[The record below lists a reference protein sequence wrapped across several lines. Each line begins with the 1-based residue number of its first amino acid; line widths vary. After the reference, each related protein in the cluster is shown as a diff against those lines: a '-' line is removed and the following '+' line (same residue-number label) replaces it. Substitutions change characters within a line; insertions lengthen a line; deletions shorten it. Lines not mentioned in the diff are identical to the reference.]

1 MLGVDPNAKAGAE
14 CPAVEITCFLSPMGS
29 ADSPVLLLP
38 NEKMVG
44 AAVLAPACA
53 AGCAEVEAWIPKE
66 KAGFPVS
73 PEVPSV
79 VVAGFADELGAASGA
94 ASLWNEKTGAVA
106 GAPSVAPTGALAL
119 DVALLPNLKAD
130 DPPEE
135 ETAVVVAEALVLES
149 VAVLPNLK
157 GVFPGSVALTVAD
170 AVPVIASLI
179 FLPSFS
185 SVEVA
190 AADDF
195 CVSVTAA
202 RDKAS
207 RAHSGTPSGTAE
219 TAFLALASGL
229 VPFVVVLP
237 GGFSSLSAVVVEPA
251 TLVPKHRL
259 FRGVCTSSINRF
271 SRSMRCLD
279 GLKGSNGAVKG
290 ADVQ

>member
-1 MLGVDPNAKAGAE
+1 MSPLGS
-14 CPAVEITCFLSPMGS
+14 T
-29 ADSPVLLLP
+29 DSSVLFLP
-38 NEKMVG
+38 NEKVVG
-44 AAVLAPACA
+44 AAVLALACA
-53 AGCAEVEAWIPKE
+53 ACCAEVEAWIPKE
-66 KAGFPVS
+66 KAGFSVS

-79 VVAGFADELGAASGA
+79 VAAGFLVTGAPNEFADELGAAS
-94 ASLWNEKTGAVA
+94 LPNEKTGAAVR
-106 GAPSVAPTGALAL
+106 APSAEAAL
-119 DVALLPNLKAD
+119 DAALVPNLKAG

-135 ETAVVVAEALVLES
+135 EAVVVVVVVVAEALVPES

-259 FRGVCTSSINRF
+259 FRGV
-271 SRSMRCLD
+271 
-279 GLKGSNGAVKG
+279 
-290 ADVQ
+290 